1 MVNFQALY
9 LPVSKPNRDDTYT
22 ACWKIRLL

>member
-9 LPVSKPNRDDTYT
+9 LPVCKLNRDDTYT
-22 ACWKIRLL
+22 ACWEIRLL